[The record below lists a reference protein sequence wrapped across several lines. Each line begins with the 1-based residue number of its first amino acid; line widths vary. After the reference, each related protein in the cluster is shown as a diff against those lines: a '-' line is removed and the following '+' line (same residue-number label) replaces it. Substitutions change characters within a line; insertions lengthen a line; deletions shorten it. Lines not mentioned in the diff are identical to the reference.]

1 MSEREGKLGEKG
13 EEVAVVLSSRG
24 RAPGKARE
32 GAIARLVATGV
43 AGKTTGMLLLPGP
56 CLFLFLVVR
65 SLSLFSFCFSFI
77 SFQQTI

>member
-1 MSEREGKLGEKG
+1 M
-13 EEVAVVLSSRG
+13 
-24 RAPGKARE
+24 ARS
-32 GAIARLVATGV
+32 VATGD

-65 SLSLFSFCFSFI
+65 PLSLFSFCFSFI